1 MSSKDNNEE
10 CVMHS
15 KSENVKIM
23 INDKVDKVIEER
35 FQSLQIG
42 LETSRKGSD
51 LVIDCVHLLYCNCR
65 EISFKRVESYIDSS
79 WMDKKQTNNNKITS
93 MKKIISVFNTL

>member
-42 LETSRKGSD
+42 LET
-51 LVIDCVHLLYCNCR
+51 
-65 EISFKRVESYIDSS
+65 
-79 WMDKKQTNNNKITS
+79 
-93 MKKIISVFNTL
+93 